1 MLSMTLRK
9 IMKTTLQLGK
19 YSESLL
25 VALPEARHI
34 KRRETRPLESDI
46 EKMLL
51 RSGFQPMS
59 DDLKEKLIKAGH
71 YGMPQE

>member
-1 MLSMTLRK
+1 
-9 IMKTTLQLGK
+9 MKTTLQPGK
-19 YSESLL
+19 NSESLL
-25 VALPEARHI
+25 VSLPEARHI

-51 RSGFQPMS
+51 SSGFQPMS
-59 DDLKEKLIKAGH
+59 TDLKEKLMKAGH